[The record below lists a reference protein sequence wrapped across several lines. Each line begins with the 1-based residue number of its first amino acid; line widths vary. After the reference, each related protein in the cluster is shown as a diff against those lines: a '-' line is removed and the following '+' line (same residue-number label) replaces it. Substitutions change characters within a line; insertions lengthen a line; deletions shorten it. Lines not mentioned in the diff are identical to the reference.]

1 MKRSEKNKQNEKVIP
16 KVIHIEKTLKMEKME
31 LYTKLFTLS
40 TEKRIKKVVYIVK
53 KRIHVLYRNNK
64 VDKMCLKF

>member
-1 MKRSEKNKQNEKVIP
+1 MKRSEKNKQNE

>member
-1 MKRSEKNKQNEKVIP
+1 MHKKMKRSEKNKQNEKVIP

-53 KRIHVLYRNNK
+53 KTNTCFV
-64 VDKMCLKF
+64 